1 MQYCSPLR
9 PYVDYE
15 QGRVNFGNTAKA
27 RRQEIAISVQ
37 GCGLDVHFTPAGTVG
52 RNMSSLRY
60 GCAAGR
66 PIADVERLRVS

>member
-27 RRQEIAISVQ
+27 RCLEIAISVQ
-37 GCGLDVHFTPAGTVG
+37 GCGLDVYFTRAGKVG
-52 RNMSSLRY
+52 RNMFSLRY
-60 GCAAGR
+60 GCGR
-66 PIADVERLRVS
+66 PANRRCRTFAC